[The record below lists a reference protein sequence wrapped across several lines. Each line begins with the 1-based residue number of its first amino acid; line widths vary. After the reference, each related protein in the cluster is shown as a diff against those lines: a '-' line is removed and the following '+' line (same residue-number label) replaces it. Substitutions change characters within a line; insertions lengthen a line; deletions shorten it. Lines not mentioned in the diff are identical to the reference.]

1 MHSLDNFTEHFSDL
15 LKNRG
20 DSGDGGD
27 RLQKSLQDSDFSV
40 PTNQQKVS
48 PLKLQWGQSAAARGD
63 EKDQYIQSVNRSVPT
78 VTPVATDLEQGQKI
92 EQATGIPLKWYAILA
107 ELKRQDCPDWLSL
120 RWWTEVPSDAERF
133 LAGQGGAAHGL
144 GWTELDVF
152 GVHPVAPSCRYDAM
166 GLVFFIQGG
175 EVVGMTENTATIR
188 RRSGSVLTFRRPN
201 FPDAVLSYEGT
212 SS

>member
-15 LKNRG
+15 LKNTG
-20 DSGDGGD
+20 DRGDGGD
-27 RLQKSLQDSDFSV
+27 GLQKPLQDKDFSV
-40 PTNQQKVS
+40 TPDQQQVS
-48 PLKLQWGQSAAARGD
+48 PLPFQGCHPSSARGD
-63 EKDQYIQSVNRSVPT
+63 GKDKHIQSVNQSVT
-78 VTPVATDLEQGQKI
+78 LVTRGTPDLEQGQKI
-92 EQATGIPLKWYAILA
+92 EQATGIPLSWYAILA

-152 GVHPVAPSCRYDAM
+152 GVHPVAPSCRYNAM